1 MENPTPTPAPETPMT
16 PADLFAGVLQGD
28 ELIADMAAK
37 SAQARA
43 AFDETM
49 QRIVALHDSL
59 EGVSAAAR
67 ADLMFIRSLLELAK
81 AKL

>member
-1 MENPTPTPAPETPMT
+1 MENPTPNPAPET

-28 ELIADMAAK
+28 ELMADMAAK

-49 QRIVALHDSL
+49 TRIVALHDAL

-67 ADLMFIRSLLELAK
+67 ADLMFVRSLLELAK
-81 AKL
+81 TKI